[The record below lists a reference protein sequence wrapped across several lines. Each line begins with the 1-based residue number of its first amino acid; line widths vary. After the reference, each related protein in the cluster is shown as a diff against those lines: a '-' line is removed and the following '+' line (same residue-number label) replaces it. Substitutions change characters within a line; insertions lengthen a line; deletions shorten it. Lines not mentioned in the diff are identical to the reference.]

1 MTPTHFF
8 VTLAFPFGTILLIF
22 GMKYFAAIQSAK
34 AAMANDEAYRKLADR
49 AAAAEAESAAALVAI
64 KSAMADLG
72 QRVGANRPVCAP
84 IPLEKEPRHA

>member
-1 MTPTHFF
+1 MSPTHFF

-64 KSAMADLG
+64 RSAMADLG
-72 QRVGANRPVCAP
+72 QRVGA
-84 IPLEKEPRHA
+84 IEKVLKEVE